1 MLARSQ
7 LAHRCALALTA
18 AVSDAQ
24 EGEERFNGAEVI
36 DQYVTITPKVLGGA
50 GWYHAEESSSCPP
63 WDTVRSMLVKPAA
76 RCFSVRPGTAD
87 APFLKHRGNKS
98 AKSPQGFICRAD
110 SVKALI
116 FRTEEGRGGTI
127 GSN

>member
-7 LAHRCALALTA
+7 LARRCALALTS

-24 EGEERFNGAEVI
+24 EGEERFHGAEAI
-36 DQYVTITPKVLGGA
+36 DQYVTITPKVLRGA

-63 WDTVRSMLVKPAA
+63 WDAVRMFVKPAA

-98 AKSPQGFICRAD
+98 AKSPQGFISRAD

-127 GSN
+127 DSN